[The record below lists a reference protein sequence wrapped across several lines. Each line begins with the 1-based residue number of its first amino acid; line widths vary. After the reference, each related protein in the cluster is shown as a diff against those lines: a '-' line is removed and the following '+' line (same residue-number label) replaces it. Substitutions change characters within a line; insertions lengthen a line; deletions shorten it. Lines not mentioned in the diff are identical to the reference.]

1 MGVELIFRIAGIG
14 LVVAIVVTV
23 LKQSGRDEVA
33 TLVALTGLILVLIL
47 VIDELVT
54 LFDSVRRLFSLY

>member
-14 LVVAIVVTV
+14 LVVAVIVAV

-33 TLVALTGLILVLIL
+33 TLVALTGLIIVLIM
-47 VIDELVT
+47 VIDQLVT
-54 LFDSVRRLFSLY
+54 LFDSVRKLFSLY